1 MRRGLAIFLQST
13 IAFAGLIAVFLVA
26 LNVHLGYRT
35 SRAEK
40 KLRAGSP
47 VAAVEDLS
55 KLSGF
60 ANSRLLT
67 RRTGARIHGILFEA
81 KLATGPA
88 SEAIPHFSAELER
101 LNDSSQFSSRLPSAI
116 QPPEKWLEGRR
127 GAEEWKKGY
136 RSWFDAA
143 PSLPPNQIFEFSPKP
158 KPPVLGNAW
167 PALRKSF
174 PEDFEQGELIEW
186 VRSWSKGRNESGTIR
201 GQDFAPQW
209 EALRRNSD
217 LEGWNAPRIQGMKAL
232 TAGGRVVM
240 VRFALDCDSG
250 NEERAREAVQMGYQ
264 IFRWNHQAPSFLAL
278 MSEISMRSDWIDL
291 IEAGAD
297 GRSLSTETLRTI
309 AETVESNPMPPDFP
323 EECFRHENEELRA
336 LLSDSLLGGS
346 WADATPE
353 GRRIY
358 ERATQWQLSHFQR
371 CARIAMSE
379 ASDSEAATLASEFR
393 NQSLLG
399 SASLEARRHF
409 SKLVYESTALTE
421 EDGAAFAD
429 SYIGLVAAS
438 VLSSALPQP
447 GPLGKTLQDLY
458 EREASLITRLGGSQ

>member
-1 MRRGLAIFLQST
+1 
-13 IAFAGLIAVFLVA
+13 
-26 LNVHLGYRT
+26 
-35 SRAEK
+35 
-40 KLRAGSP
+40 
-47 VAAVEDLS
+47 
-55 KLSGF
+55 
-60 ANSRLLT
+60 
-67 RRTGARIHGILFEA
+67 
-81 KLATGPA
+81 
-88 SEAIPHFSAELER
+88 
-101 LNDSSQFSSRLPSAI
+101 
-116 QPPEKWLEGRR
+116 
-127 GAEEWKKGY
+127 
-136 RSWFDAA
+136 
-143 PSLPPNQIFEFSPKP
+143 
-158 KPPVLGNAW
+158 
-167 PALRKSF
+167 
-174 PEDFEQGELIEW
+174 
-186 VRSWSKGRNESGTIR
+186 
-201 GQDFAPQW
+201 
-209 EALRRNSD
+209 
-217 LEGWNAPRIQGMKAL
+217 
-232 TAGGRVVM
+232 
-240 VRFALDCDSG
+240 
-250 NEERAREAVQMGYQ
+250 
-264 IFRWNHQAPSFLAL
+264 

-371 CARIAMSE
+371 CTRIAMPE
-379 ASDSEAATLASEFR
+379 AGDSEAATLSSEFR